1 MPIRGCVGST
11 NRFDSDPHSV
21 CPVLG
26 TNVRRTVT
34 VYYRVLI
41 S

>member
-1 MPIRGCVGST
+1 MPIWWCEGSIS
-11 NRFDSDPHSV
+11 RFDSGLYSV

-26 TNVRRTVT
+26 TNAQRTVT